1 MVLNLG
7 NKFPYGANIFRLSI
21 GGITFHV
28 WHIALCKQL
37 ALVYIHE
44 FVPLRKPG
52 KSPLLFSLYISPFL
66 VFS

>member
-1 MVLNLG
+1 MEWTSLACLLG
-7 NKFPYGANIFRLSI
+7 R
-21 GGITFHV
+21 
-28 WHIALCKQL
+28 WHIVLCKLL

-52 KSPLLFSLYISPFL
+52 KSPILFSLYTSPFL